1 MNNINV
7 RFAPSPTGYLHVGG
21 LRTALYNYLF
31 AKQNNGNLILRIED
45 TDQSRK
51 VDGAISN
58 LVESLNK
65 CGIIFDKGPEEYDK
79 NDLFIQSNR
88 LHLYHDAVE
97 LLLNDGYAYICL
109 DDNFQ
114 KYRDKIFS
122 KEELV
127 NKEYHVRLKI
137 PNNELSFD
145 DDIRG
150 KINFDLSLINDP
162 VILKTDG
169 FPTYHLANVVD
180 DHDMQISHVIR
191 GEEWLPSTPIHV
203 LLYQYFN
210 WELPVFIHLPL
221 LLNPDKSKLSKRQ
234 GHVAVDDFL
243 NEGYLADALINFI
256 ALLGWNPKTNDE
268 LFSIDQLINQFN
280 INNVQKAGAV
290 FDIDKL
296 NWMNAQY
303 LKTTEVSQLL
313 PIAKKIFI
321 NNNFIIKDESDLVS
335 IIEFGKSRCNTIK
348 DIVQLANP
356 FFQDLAY
363 HPDYL
368 SLLADSKSK
377 AIYLI
382 LIEKLEGLQ
391 LVSESDIKL
400 IISDIGNKMNLKGKD
415 LFFPIRL
422 AIWGDVH
429 GPDIGLIIKILEK
442 EKSLERLHRA
452 LNYGK

>member
-1 MNNINV
+1 MSVNV
-7 RFAPSPTGYLHVGG
+7 RFAPSPTGFLHVGG

-51 VDGAISN
+51 VEGAISN

-65 CGIIFDKGPEEYDK
+65 CGIIFDKGPKRYDG

-88 LHLYHDAVE
+88 CHIYHNAVE
-97 LLLNDGYAYICL
+97 TLLKNGYAYICF
-109 DDNFQ
+109 DDDLE
-114 KYRDKIFS
+114 KYRNQEFDK
-122 KEELV
+122 EALV

-137 PNNELSFD
+137 PNNELSFN

-150 KINFDLSLINDP
+150 EINFDLSLINDP

-191 GEEWLPSTPIHV
+191 GEEWLPSTPIHI
-203 LLYQYFN
+203 LLYKYFD

-243 NEGYLADALINFI
+243 NDGYLADALINFI

-268 LFSIDQLINQFN
+268 LFSIEELISQFN

-296 NWMNAQY
+296 NWMNSQY
-303 LKTTEVSQLL
+303 LKNADVNTIL
-313 PIAKKIFI
+313 PIAQKIFYD
-321 NNNFIIKDESDLVS
+321 NNCVIDDESDLVS
-335 IIEFGKSRCNTIK
+335 ILEFGKGRCNTIK
-348 DIVQLANP
+348 EVLQLTSP
-356 FFQDLAY
+356 FFEDLIY
-363 HPDYL
+363 HVDYL
-368 SLLADSKSK
+368 DLLNDINSKKIYSL
-377 AIYLI
+377 
-382 LIEKLEGLQ
+382 LIEKINNLQ
-391 LVSESDIKL
+391 LINEFEIKE
-400 IISDIGNKMNLKGKD
+400 IISSLGNELNIKGKD

-422 AIWGDVH
+422 AVWGDVH

-442 EKSLERLHRA
+442 DKTLERLNKA
-452 LNYGK
+452 FNYGK